1 MWFPNLTKWLAWYIM
16 NVLFFITL
24 YCDAV
29 IICIANWK
37 WKKKSKI
44 SNMVFFFYLIKMLS
58 PDACFRCEY
67 FESGDRVNGGLI
79 GVSLVIISWQLGSNG
94 STIWLQF
101 LKEKG
106 KKKQADFWK
115 KINHFELIYRIL
127 PQHKNVNY

>member
-1 MWFPNLTKWLAWYIM
+1 MTCMVYHEH
-16 NVLFFITL
+16 VLFFITL

-44 SNMVFFFYLIKMLS
+44 SNMGFFFHLIKMLS

-106 KKKQADFWK
+106 KKKQADFFWK

>member
-1 MWFPNLTKWLAWYIM
+1 MQIGSE
-16 NVLFFITL
+16 
-24 YCDAV
+24 
-29 IICIANWK
+29 
-37 WKKKSKI
+37 KKKSKI
-44 SNMVFFFYLIKMLS
+44 SNMGVFFYLIKMLS

-106 KKKQADFWK
+106 KKKQADFFWK

>member
-1 MWFPNLTKWLAWYIM
+1 MQIGSE
-16 NVLFFITL
+16 
-24 YCDAV
+24 
-29 IICIANWK
+29 
-37 WKKKSKI
+37 KKKSKI
-44 SNMVFFFYLIKMLS
+44 SNMGFFFYLIKMLS

-106 KKKQADFWK
+106 KKKTSRLLLK
-115 KINHFELIYRIL
+115 KNKPLWINLQDIASA
-127 PQHKNVNY
+127 

>member
-1 MWFPNLTKWLAWYIM
+1 MQIGSE
-16 NVLFFITL
+16 
-24 YCDAV
+24 
-29 IICIANWK
+29 
-37 WKKKSKI
+37 KKNQRFQI
-44 SNMVFFFYLIKMLS
+44 WGFFFYLIKMLS

-106 KKKQADFWK
+106 KKNQADFFWK
-115 KINHFELIYRIL
+115 NKPLWINLQDIASA
-127 PQHKNVNY
+127 